1 MSEVITRTRQYMME
15 LVGGQGNVM
24 THHKTIKDLE
34 QYYSSMG
41 DNKDVK
47 EFLKN
52 ITSDKEGYAN
62 RLFLGAFTHHVTHTP
77 NIFVSPAFCIYSR
90 GLVLLTTM
98 LN

>member
-1 MSEVITRTRQYMME
+1 MPKRKNVFLQKSLVNLFKLQMSEVITRTRQYMME

-52 ITSDKEGYAN
+52 ITSDKEG
-62 RLFLGAFTHHVTHTP
+62 
-77 NIFVSPAFCIYSR
+77 
-90 GLVLLTTM
+90 
-98 LN
+98 